1 MNKFEVRF
9 HNHHDHD
16 HDHDHGHSH
25 HGHHHSH
32 GHSHHHGDH
41 DHNHDHDDVNVIENK
56 EEKTLRVL
64 LAHWVNHNVSHE
76 ESFKE
81 WAEKSRNMGKE
92 EVAIHIEKAI
102 EFIDKANEMLIEAKK
117 HM

>member
-1 MNKFEVRF
+1 MNRFELRF
-9 HNHHDHD
+9 HHDNDHGHS

-25 HGHHHSH
+25 DHHHHSH
-32 GHSHHHGDH
+32 G
-41 DHNHDHDDVNVIENK
+41 DHNHDYETENK

-81 WAEKSRNMGKE
+81 WADKSRDMGKE
-92 EVAIHIEKAI
+92 NVAIHIEKAI